1 MQFPIPASQLV
12 PHRAPMVLIDTILSY
27 DSTEGTVAQV
37 RIREESPFATHTGV
51 PAWVGIEYMAQCI
64 AAFGGCEALSRGASP
79 PIGYLLGTRRYEAR
93 QAMFSYGAVL
103 VIRTK
108 PLFTQDGMGSF
119 TCSIET
125 GEQEVA
131 TATINTFTPQAK
143 TDD

>member
-1 MQFPIPASQLV
+1 MHFPIPASQLV
-12 PHRAPMVLIDTILSY
+12 PHCAPMVLIDTILSY

-37 RIREESPFATHTGV
+37 QIREESPFATRDGV

-64 AAFGGCEALSRGASP
+64 AAFGGCEALSRGAPP

-93 QAMFSYGAVL
+93 QTMFSHGAVL
-103 VIRTK
+103 VIRIK

-119 TCSIET
+119 ACSIET
-125 GEQEVA
+125 GGQEVA
-131 TATINTFTPQAK
+131 TATINTFTPQAE